1 MDMRD
6 EIFKKLEKGESN
18 EEIIGFLVDRYGD
31 FVRYKPPVNS
41 STVVLWYGPAALLV
55 FGFAMVAVIVFR
67 RRRAGRTE
75 QDDKQLSGD
84 EQSRLSDILKQ
95 HK

>member
-1 MDMRD
+1 MLFR
-6 EIFKKLEKGESN
+6 S
-18 EEIIGFLVDRYGD
+18 
-31 FVRYKPPVNS
+31 
-41 STVVLWYGPAALLV
+41 VLWYGPAALLV

-67 RRRAGRTE
+67 RRRAGHIE